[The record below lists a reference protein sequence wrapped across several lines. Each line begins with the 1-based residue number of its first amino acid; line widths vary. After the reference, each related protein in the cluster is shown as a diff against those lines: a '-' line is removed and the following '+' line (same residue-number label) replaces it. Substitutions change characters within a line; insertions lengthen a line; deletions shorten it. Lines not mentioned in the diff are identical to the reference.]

1 MYVIYL
7 VNNELYIRFEMG
19 EQEVFSMKI
28 MQVETLEDA
37 FIQIKI
43 QNRLLD
49 IQWNEYNRKYWIE
62 RKIDNQNRLFQM
74 RNEDLS

>member
-7 VNNELYIRFEMG
+7 VTNELYIRFEMG